1 MDVTF
6 LGCDDVENNLQII
19 NYMKMIQTA
28 FKFQFSIKKFVFDNN
43 DFALNLVQLSSN
55 VVTIV
60 NK

>member
-19 NYMKMIQTA
+19 NYMKMQIQT
-28 FKFQFSIKKFVFDNN
+28 FKFQFSIKKYVSDNN
-43 DFALNLVQLSSN
+43 DFALNLVEFSSS
-55 VVTIV
+55 VVTVV